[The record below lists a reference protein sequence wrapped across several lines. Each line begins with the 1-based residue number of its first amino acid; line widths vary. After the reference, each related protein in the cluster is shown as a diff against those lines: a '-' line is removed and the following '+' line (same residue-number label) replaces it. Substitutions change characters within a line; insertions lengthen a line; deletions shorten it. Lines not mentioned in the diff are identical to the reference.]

1 MISTLSGE
9 ILDLGVDSCVLAVA
23 GIGFQVAITPRHA
36 MSLKIGEATSL
47 FTRMVVRE
55 VDLSLFGF
63 PEKQDRELFDLL
75 CSVSGIGPKLAM
87 TVLAGM
93 EASSIRNA
101 VNSQN
106 EAAFRAISG
115 VGPKTAKLIIIS
127 LAGKVGLG
135 GVAANQNVLSA
146 LTQLGTS
153 EAEAR
158 SVLDKLPKDLQDSEL
173 LKQALSELGKKRL
186 I

>member
-1 MISTLSGE
+1 MISTLSGD
-9 ILDLGVDSCVLAVA
+9 ISDLGLDFCVLSVS
-23 GIGFQVAITPRHA
+23 GIGFHVALTPRHA
-36 MSLKIGEATSL
+36 MGLKVGQGAAL

-55 VDLSLFGF
+55 DDMSLFGF
-63 PEKQDRELFDLL
+63 PDKQERELFDLL
-75 CSVSGIGPKLAM
+75 CSVNGIGPKLAM

-93 EASSIRNA
+93 EANSIRSA

-127 LAGKVGLG
+127 LSGKVGVG
-135 GVAANQNVLSA
+135 GVAANQNVLNA
-146 LTQLGTS
+146 LTQLGTP
-153 EAEAR
+153 EPEAR
-158 SVLDKLPKDLQDSEL
+158 AVLEKLPRDLQDSEL